1 MDQDE
6 LQELIGLWAEGTLPE
21 SLRVRAETE
30 MAKSAE
36 ATGDATS
43 LRDTLGKLHSVPG
56 ERPDDW
62 FVERA
67 LTRLLREHDD
77 AQDER
82 PKAPTNAQGMLRL
95 EL

>member
-21 SLRVRAETE
+21 SLLARTEAEI
-30 MAKSAE
+30 AKDPNAAS
-36 ATGDATS
+36 DAAS
-43 LRDTLGKLHSVPG
+43 LRDTLGKLRSTSD

-67 LTRLLREHDD
+67 LSRLLREHDD

-82 PKAPTNAQGMLRL
+82 ATAPTNSPEMLRL